1 MLNHLS
7 DDERRAALS
16 LVREGGLYD
25 LGHLLDKNVP
35 VFPGR
40 YFRQTLVTTA
50 HHASSGKGGVGD
62 NDVNWVTEQVT
73 GTMQLDSHLDALS
86 HLQIDDRRYN
96 GWAVAD
102 LAGGSGVKRLGA
114 ETVPQIVARGLLV
127 DVPAGRGTERLG
139 PGDRERRLPPRRL
152 RGSDGNRVRADQ
164 RRERRSDR
172 GNGLTAEAL
181 ACRPSSESGMRP
193 PLLLRAGSRCRPW
206 RRSAFCFSR
215 DRRWFRHLDTRWR
228 SGGNP
233 MGTPLC
239 GIEAWVAGRALMAV
253 YRRWGPGRR
262 GGRSPMVLQAL
273 PLYGGATLREG
284 SDGAVVPVLQRMSAL
299 IS

>member
-1 MLNHLS
+1 VS
-7 DDERRAALS
+7 DDERLAALS
-16 LVREGGLYD
+16 LVREGGPYD

-114 ETVPQIVARGLLV
+114 ETVPQIVARGLLM

-181 ACRPSSESGMRP
+181 ACPPSSESGLRP
-193 PLLLRAGSRCRPW
+193 PLLLRAASSRRRDPLRQLLLRPK
-206 RRSAFCFSR
+206 RRSEQRPGGRVRECRNRRKRNWDEAPGRGLLVAQGAALHCNRSGFCFSSKSSGPLVMAM
-215 DRRWFRHLDTRWR
+215 RR
-228 SGGNP
+228 
-233 MGTPLC
+233 
-239 GIEAWVAGRALMAV
+239 
-253 YRRWGPGRR
+253 
-262 GGRSPMVLQAL
+262 
-273 PLYGGATLREG
+273 
-284 SDGAVVPVLQRMSAL
+284 
-299 IS
+299 